1 MVTGLLESIT
11 HQQSALMV
19 ADSIQQEDKM
29 THNELL
35 AKIGNPIDE
44 GYEYGDI
51 VFNKALRVVVELHKP
66 DESDF
71 PDEWESCV
79 ECSGNGYS
87 ALYPCDTIRAIEKAL
102 A

>member
-1 MVTGLLESIT
+1 
-11 HQQSALMV
+11 
-19 ADSIQQEDKM
+19 M

-66 DESDF
+66 EQEIGGECDENGEELWVCTHC
-71 PDEWESCV
+71 PD
-79 ECSGNGYS
+79 GDGFQD
-87 ALYPCDTIRAIEKAL
+87 YPCPTIQAIEKEL
-102 A
+102 S